1 MWTDNIAEIDVLNY
15 RPYCDVLMDIVYNS
29 SIDNTTI
36 GLYGNWGSGKSTI
49 LNFFQKKIDKDK
61 YGCININAWVF
72 EGYGDIKKALIK
84 TILEEL
90 ESNTSLYKIQ
100 INKIKELKR
109 TNFLQLGAN
118 VLPEVASLTLN
129 LLLHNIVPVPSIL
142 TKLKNKILNKEI
154 KIDIDGIKKDFLK
167 EVEEDNNE
175 LKNIRLFRKKFEE
188 AVEESKLDRFIIII
202 DDLDRCAP
210 ERIIDCLEAVKL
222 FLSVKKVIFIIA
234 VDNRIV
240 EYSVKAKYPE
250 ISGIYDIQKDYL
262 NKIIQIPITI
272 HQLVEED
279 ISNYL
284 FLLVLQ
290 QHIKQDIFEKFVSN
304 SNHKNIFTYSVTK
317 QINVL
322 SSLFDLSQ
330 EIYKEKSTKELLM
343 QDLDVINEIRD
354 IVSGSLGGSPRE
366 AKKFLNTFFIRKSLL
381 QLYFVDNINL
391 SILAKLM
398 ALEIIDKKLYSELNY
413 WVLQYPDIVEPL
425 KNIMQSIEKGEDLQA
440 EFQGWNNEKVINWL
454 RTNPKDLYNENLSKY
469 FYLSRSYKEGRA
481 LCTDITMT
489 CRECGNEFIFT
500 AGEQAFYAER
510 GFNKQPERCSD
521 CRRSRKNNR
530 RNNNY

>member
-1 MWTDNIAEIDVLNY
+1 
-15 RPYCDVLMDIVYNS
+15 
-29 SIDNTTI
+29 
-36 GLYGNWGSGKSTI
+36 
-49 LNFFQKKIDKDK
+49 
-61 YGCININAWVF
+61 
-72 EGYGDIKKALIK
+72 
-84 TILEEL
+84 
-90 ESNTSLYKIQ
+90 
-100 INKIKELKR
+100 
-109 TNFLQLGAN
+109 
-118 VLPEVASLTLN
+118 
-129 LLLHNIVPVPSIL
+129 
-142 TKLKNKILNKEI
+142 
-154 KIDIDGIKKDFLK
+154 
-167 EVEEDNNE
+167 
-175 LKNIRLFRKKFEE
+175 
-188 AVEESKLDRFIIII
+188 
-202 DDLDRCAP
+202 
-210 ERIIDCLEAVKL
+210 
-222 FLSVKKVIFIIA
+222 
-234 VDNRIV
+234 
-240 EYSVKAKYPE
+240 
-250 ISGIYDIQKDYL
+250 
-262 NKIIQIPITI
+262 
-272 HQLVEED
+272 
-279 ISNYL
+279 
-284 FLLVLQ
+284 
-290 QHIKQDIFEKFVSN
+290 
-304 SNHKNIFTYSVTK
+304 
-317 QINVL
+317 
-322 SSLFDLSQ
+322 LSQ